1 MSQNQASGAAANQWG
16 RAIAREIAEKIG
28 AAMVSTNSNECTFKN
43 EQAVIK
49 CAKPD
54 TDSVGVTYKMLERL
68 NVVIGAFQTENGNFE
83 IYILPKQHFE
93 AKMRPTASQGS
104 AKGKV
109 GILRK
114 SEFESNGTYYGRVT
128 I

>member
-1 MSQNQASGAAANQWG
+1 MSQNQASGAAANNWG
-16 RAIAREIAEKIG
+16 RTTAREIAEKIG
-28 AAMVSTNSNECTFKN
+28 ANMVSRNSNECTFKN
-43 EQAVIK
+43 DQAVIK

-54 TDSVGVTYKMLERL
+54 NDSVGVTYKMLERL
-68 NVVIGAFQTENGNFE
+68 NVVIGAFQTVKGNFE

-93 AKMRPTASQGS
+93 VKMRPTASQGS

-114 SEFESNGTYYGRVT
+114 SEFELKGAYFGSVT

>member
-1 MSQNQASGAAANQWG
+1 MSQNQVSGAAANHWG
-16 RAIAREIAEKIG
+16 RKTAREIAEKVG
-28 AAMVSTNSNECTFKN
+28 AVMVSSNSNECTFKN
-43 EQAVIK
+43 DQAVIK
-49 CAKPD
+49 CAKPE

-83 IYILPKQHFE
+83 VYILPKQHFE

-114 SEFESNGTYYGRVT
+114 SEFESNGSYYGRV
-128 I
+128 II

>member
-1 MSQNQASGAAANQWG
+1 MSQSQASGAAANQWG
-16 RAIAREIAEKIG
+16 RTTAREIAEKIG
-28 AAMVSTNSNECTFKN
+28 ASMMFSNSNECTF
-43 EQAVIK
+43 EAERAVIK

-68 NVVIGAFQTENGNFE
+68 NIVIGAFQTENDNFE
-83 IYILPKQHFE
+83 IYVLPKRHFE
-93 AKMRPTASQGS
+93 IKMRPTASKGS

-114 SEFESNGTYYGRVT
+114 SEFESNGIYIGSVN